1 MEIHTKDTAYSVV
14 VFEDGELQ
22 LDVALNPREN
32 TVWLNRQQLS
42 ALFDRDVKTI
52 GKHIN
57 SIFKEKLEN
66 IQLS

>member
-32 TVWLNRQQLS
+32 TV
-42 ALFDRDVKTI
+42 
-52 GKHIN
+52 
-57 SIFKEKLEN
+57 
-66 IQLS
+66 